1 MPRLTIKQRKAD
13 VVNSYTV
20 KLTILMAHQSEKEA
34 ASYLN
39 TMMEDWGC
47 EGRVIVGYEIESLVE
62 SKARYL
68 GVGLYPE
75 GYDECMEMSR
85 HEEKSK

>member
-1 MPRLTIKQRKAD
+1 MPRLTIKQRKAG

-39 TMMEDWGC
+39 TMIEEWSAN
-47 EGRVIVGYEIESLVE
+47 GRVIVGYEVESLTE
-62 SKARYL
+62 SPARYITA
-68 GVGLYPE
+68 GVYPE
-75 GYDECMEMSR
+75 QYDEGMEINKG
-85 HEEKSK
+85 EA

>member
-1 MPRLTIKQRKAD
+1 MPRLTIKQRKAG

-39 TMMEDWGC
+39 TMIEEWAV
-47 EGRVIVGYEIESLVE
+47 EGRVIAGYEIESLTE
-62 SKARYL
+62 TNARYL
-68 GVGLYPE
+68 AAGMYPE
-75 GYDECMEMSR
+75 QYDECMEI
-85 HEEKSK
+85 SKGES

>member
-39 TMMEDWGC
+39 TMMADWGN
-47 EGRVIVGYEIESLVE
+47 EGSIIVGYEIESLVE
-62 SKARYL
+62 SKARYF

-75 GYDECMEMSR
+75 EYDECMEMSR